1 MSYNKL
7 KEYVIPDGVTTVRE
21 GSVPHFEVGSVKIPN
36 SVTKIGHHAFYCCV
50 DLKSVEIPSSVKILD
65 ESAFASCRDLSSV
78 TIPEDSSLKYIY
90 HGAFRNCFNL
100 KSITIPS
107 SVEHIS
113 PFVFEGC
120 KDLTII
126 CEKGSYAEHY
136 AKREGIAV
144 STDGKALGAT
154 SKASP
159 DAPSHTHKKAFHL

>member
-21 GSVPHFEVGSVKIPN
+21 GQVPHFEVGSVKIPN

-50 DLKSVEIPSSVKILD
+50 DLKSIE
-65 ESAFASCRDLSSV
+65 
-78 TIPEDSSLKYIY
+78 
-90 HGAFRNCFNL
+90 
-100 KSITIPS
+100 IPS

-136 AKREGIAV
+136 AKREGIPV
-144 STDGKALGAT
+144 STDGKALVAT

-159 DAPSHTHKKAFHL
+159 DIPSHTHKKAFHL